1 MTLVRPTPFAQPE
14 CLFSLLFLVPRH
26 IGTLAAPPKS
36 PDMSEAPRAR
46 VPARGG
52 PSICGMSYVG
62 SLGEDAPRIHPEAW
76 VAPGAV
82 VVGKVT
88 LGRRSSVWYGSVLR
102 GDDEEIIVGDEC
114 NIQDLSCLHSD
125 PGVPAVL
132 EDRVSLG
139 HKAMVHGAH
148 VEAGS
153 LIGIGAIVLN
163 GARIGAG
170 TLVAAGALVP
180 PGKKIPAGVLVAGV
194 PGKIV
199 RELTDDDR
207 LVLRYTP
214 DTYMEKAR
222 RHREASWE

>member
-1 MTLVRPTPFAQPE
+1 
-14 CLFSLLFLVPRH
+14 
-26 IGTLAAPPKS
+26 
-36 PDMSEAPRAR
+36 
-46 VPARGG
+46 
-52 PSICGMSYVG
+52 MSYVG
-62 SLGEDAPRIHPEAW
+62 TLGEDGPRIHPEAW

-88 LGRRSSVWYGSVLR
+88 LGRAASVWYGSVLR
-102 GDDEEIIVGDEC
+102 GDDEEIVVGDEC
-114 NIQDLSCLHSD
+114 NIQDLSCLHAD
-125 PGVPAVL
+125 PGTPAVL

-148 VEAGS
+148 VETGS

-170 TLVAAGALVP
+170 TLVAAGALVA

-199 RELTDDDR
+199 RELNGDDR
-207 LVLRYTP
+207 LVLDYTP
-214 DTYMEKAR
+214 TTYMEKAR
-222 RHREASWE
+222 RHRIASWA